1 MLSPRF
7 PDRSA
12 RWPAAAAALLWAV
25 AAGTLLLWWLHMP
38 RPAAVPDTL
47 ASLAQSSSPAQMRG
61 GVERAL
67 GHTSA
72 VAQAPEMQTR
82 FVLMGVIAADS
93 GRGSALIALD
103 GQPPQAYIQGQMIE
117 PGWTLKTV
125 SPDAVTLQ
133 GVGGLMNLVLK
144 N

>member
-47 ASLAQSSSPAQMRG
+47 ASLAQSSGQAQMRG

-82 FVLMGVIAADS
+82 FVLLGVIAADS

-125 SPDAVTLQ
+125 SPDDVTLQ

>member
-1 MLSPRF
+1 
-7 PDRSA
+7 
-12 RWPAAAAALLWAV
+12 
-25 AAGTLLLWWLHMP
+25 
-38 RPAAVPDTL
+38 
-47 ASLAQSSSPAQMRG
+47 MRG

-72 VAQAPEMQTR
+72 VAQAPEVQTR

>member
-1 MLSPRF
+1 MLSPRLS
-7 PDRSA
+7 DLSA

-25 AAGTLLLWWLHMP
+25 VAGTLLLWWLHMP

-47 ASLAQSSSPAQMRG
+47 ASLAPHSGQTQVRG
-61 GVERAL
+61 GIERAL
-67 GHTSA
+67 GHTST
-72 VAQAPEMQTR
+72 VAQTPEMQTR
-82 FVLMGVIAADS
+82 FVLLGVIAADS

-103 GQPPQAYIQGQMIE
+103 GQPPQAYIQGQVVDS
-117 PGWTLKTV
+117 GWTLKTV

-133 GVGGLMNLVLK
+133 GAGGLMKLVLK